1 MNRILTVEKLNKN
14 GILNDVSF
22 TVDEGE
28 MIAIMGPSGS
38 GKSTL
43 LYSISGMDNA
53 DSGEVHLNG
62 MEIISLTEEKK
73 ANLRLTKMGFVFQQM
88 NVLSNLNILDNIMF
102 PAIQARG
109 KKRQKK

>member
-43 LYSISGMDNA
+43 LYSISGWIT
-53 DSGEVHLNG
+53 L
-62 MEIISLTEEKK
+62 I
-73 ANLRLTKMGFVFQQM
+73 
-88 NVLSNLNILDNIMF
+88 
-102 PAIQARG
+102 PG
-109 KKRQKK
+109 KYI